1 MGFVEKHLPD
11 TFYLEDTQRK
21 SLRSIIFREIVANL
35 IIHREYMNAAPTTFI
50 IYKDRVETSNA
61 NNPHGEGPIDPNNF
75 APFPK
80 NPQLAKFFIQL
91 GRAEELGSGI
101 LTTNRYIREYAGR
114 QKVVFIEGPIF
125 KAIVPIRE
133 RLTDTDGTVT
143 DTDERLTDT
152 DGAVT
157 DTDKILNDA
166 IREIGNT
173 VKAPVR
179 ERRAQ
184 IIRAILDQPG
194 LRVSELAIKL
204 NAAEVTIK
212 RDMQKI
218 NSLVEYKGNQK
229 TGGYFLTDYLLSKL
243 DKKL

>member
-133 RLTDTDGTVT
+133 RLTDTDG
-143 DTDERLTDT
+143 
-152 DGAVT
+152 AVT